1 VRVLHYI
8 VSYFPHDRG
17 ASHSAQLLA
26 IGLRRKGIEVEFIVE
41 DQGPEWREG
50 GIHEG
55 IPVRSFPLTH
65 PGKLRKLSGFLSLRS
80 FLKKHAGPFD
90 LVHVHAGP
98 YMNLLLA
105 RTISRWLHIPSLMKI
120 TSDGWDTPDGVR
132 ADRHGRMALHLYRKL
147 DAVVAMTSGQA
158 QKCHD
163 WNIPGLIEVI
173 PNGVDIERFKP
184 ASSDVKMDLR
194 QTLGLP
200 RQHPVM
206 VYAGWLGDGK
216 GTDVLFQVWNGLR
229 RNIPHLQL
237 LLVGNYM
244 GQETMAMPLK
254 GFLEKY
260 GLPGEW
266 ALHPDVHCIGKTPDI
281 SPYLRASDLFVFP
294 SRREG
299 FGTVQI
305 EAMACGLPSL
315 VNDLP
320 GVTTDIYPDD
330 TCGIRIS
337 NNDVDAYIKAGT
349 PLLENPSKA
358 ATMGRLARERAATY
372 FSVEQV
378 ADRYAD
384 LYRRIIQQHQ
394 DRVS

>member
-1 VRVLHYI
+1 VRILHYI
-8 VSYFPHDRG
+8 TSYFPHDRG

-26 IGLRRKGIEVEFIVE
+26 HGLRRQHIDVDFIVE

-55 IPVRSFPLTH
+55 FPVRSFPLTH
-65 PGKLRKLSGFLSLRS
+65 PGKYRKLCGFLSLRS
-80 FLKKHAGPFD
+80 YLKKCAGKFD

-105 RTISRWLHIPSLMKI
+105 RLISRWLKVPSLMKI

-132 ADRHGRMALHLYRKL
+132 ADRHGRIALRLYRKL

-158 QKCHD
+158 QKCRD
-163 WNIPGLIEVI
+163 WKIPGIIEVI
-173 PNGVDIERFKP
+173 PNAVDIERFKP
-184 ASSDVKMDLR
+184 ASAGEKSGLR
-194 QTLGLP
+194 QSIGLNIH
-200 RQHPVM
+200 HPVM
-206 VYAGWLGDGK
+206 VYAGWLGHGK

-229 RNIPHLQL
+229 RTAPHLQL

-254 GFLEKY
+254 GFLEKH

-305 EAMACGLPSL
+305 EAMACGLACL

-320 GVTTDIYPDD
+320 GVSTDIYPDE
-330 TCGIRIS
+330 TYGIRIQD
-337 NNDVDAYIKAGT
+337 NQVDAFIRAGNS
-349 PLLENPSKA
+349 LLENSDRA
-358 ATMGRLARERAATY
+358 AAMGKQARERAVNY
-372 FSVEQV
+372 FSVEHV
-378 ADRYAD
+378 ASRYAE
-384 LYRRIIQQHQ
+384 LYRRVIRQHK
-394 DRVS
+394 DRVP